1 MVSLESYGER
11 VDFLRHCAAVYR
23 QHAKWLDGFANKLES
38 EKKRHDFSP
47 VGDPKVAKLA
57 GDFILKRE
65 KTLLPIL
72 DQELN
77 ALLNIA
83 VP

>member
-1 MVSLESYGER
+1 MASLESYSER
-11 VDFLRHCAAVYR
+11 IDYLRHCSAVYR
-23 QHAKWLDGFANKLES
+23 QHAKWLDGLANKLDS
-38 EKKRHDFSP
+38 EKKRHDFTP
-47 VGDPKVAKLA
+47 NGDPKVAKIA

-72 DQELN
+72 DKELN